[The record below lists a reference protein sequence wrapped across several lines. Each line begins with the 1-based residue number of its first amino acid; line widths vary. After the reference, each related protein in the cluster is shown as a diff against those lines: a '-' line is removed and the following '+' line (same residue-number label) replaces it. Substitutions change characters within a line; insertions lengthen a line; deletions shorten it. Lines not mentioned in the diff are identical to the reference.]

1 MKNIII
7 SSILS
12 AIIVILVAIVIIT
25 FIAPINYAPIYLLNP
40 EQALS
45 IQDSLAID
53 SIRCLHVE
61 ALKDLESKGVLLNPD
76 EYTSHIAEY
85 YNTLIAFLLGLFVL
99 FTIGSIYSLKSAYKK
114 ELDDINSDIDKFK
127 NKVKVELK
135 KDIVDSLN
143 ELMRDSI
150 SFKES
155 CINALYGRI
164 EDAVINHDDKEI
176 IDERISKLEEDI
188 KLLYESFDDISE
200 SKTSN
205 QELE

>member
-1 MKNIII
+1 
-7 SSILS
+7 
-12 AIIVILVAIVIIT
+12 
-25 FIAPINYAPIYLLNP
+25 
-40 EQALS
+40 
-45 IQDSLAID
+45 
-53 SIRCLHVE
+53 
-61 ALKDLESKGVLLNPD
+61 
-76 EYTSHIAEY
+76 
-85 YNTLIAFLLGLFVL
+85 
-99 FTIGSIYSLKSAYKK
+99 
-114 ELDDINSDIDKFK
+114 
-127 NKVKVELK
+127 
-135 KDIVDSLN
+135 
-143 ELMRDSI
+143 MRDTI